1 VKRRAATITNET
13 ATISRT
19 KSFTAK
25 PATDVG
31 GDGGGTAVVVFSD
44 DDEAAAAQLVSI
56 HNMRPPLPML
66 RLLCDGVAFIAA
78 LR

>member
-1 VKRRAATITNET
+1 MNRRAATITNET

-31 GDGGGTAVVVFSD
+31 GDGAGTAVVVFSA

-56 HNMRPPLPML
+56 HNMRPSLPML
-66 RLLCDGVAFIAA
+66 CLLSDGIAFFVA